1 MAREGK
7 PTKNKWFKRTILFC
21 LMAWAVVTELRKPK
35 EERAWHGKL
44 AGFVP
49 YELRPP
55 TLDRVRETYWSPEDE
70 HVLKPPVWGIG
81 WALNMGRVVQLIRR
95 KRSGETAPVAA

>member
-1 MAREGK
+1 MRRGRSS
-7 PTKNKWFKRTILFC
+7 KNKWIGRTIVVC
-21 LMAWAVVTELRKPK
+21 LLGAAVVTELRKPQ

-55 TLDRVRETYWSPEDE
+55 TLHRVRETYWSPADE
-70 HVLKPPVWGIG
+70 HLLKPPVWGVG
-81 WALNMGRVVQLIRR
+81 WALNVGRVVEMIRR
-95 KRSGETAPVAA
+95 ERGATASIAA